1 MPRIPEAN
9 TTNCKAYDESM
20 YGREEPTKR
29 TPGARVITWKPCEKC
44 EELTL
49 HKFEGE
55 DGECLKCENK
65 KGDNHK

>member
-1 MPRIPEAN
+1 MPNVPDPPWIQEAER
-9 TTNCKAYDESM
+9 CGGFPDSPQEGEKEL
-20 YGREEPTKR
+20 
-29 TPGARVITWKPCEKC
+29 ITWKYCERC
-44 EELTL
+44 ADVTL